1 MHTHTHSFTGVDSV
15 GIQDMHALNCTTSP
29 DALLSLNTALGPF
42 GLSYT
47 ASSSGVSASAS
58 SSGGGGAS
66 SASASGGGS
75 PTSITS
81 LRISNTKGAINAT
94 NIEGVKALLTE
105 HIGTYTPTGRS
116 SLGAFA

>member
-29 DALLSLNTALGPF
+29 DALLSLNARLVHHGF
-42 GLSYT
+42 SYIG
-47 ASSSGVSASAS
+47 SSSSVSASAS

-66 SASASGGGS
+66 SASESGGGGT
-75 PTSITS
+75 TSITS
-81 LRISNTKGAINAT
+81 LRISNTKGAITAS

>member
-1 MHTHTHSFTGVDSV
+1 MLVQDFHTVTCDTTPAALD
-15 GIQDMHALNCTTSP
+15 ALN
-29 DALLSLNTALGPF
+29 ARLVHHGF
-42 GLSYT
+42 SYIG
-47 ASSSGVSASAS
+47 SSSSVSASAS

-66 SASASGGGS
+66 SASESGGGS